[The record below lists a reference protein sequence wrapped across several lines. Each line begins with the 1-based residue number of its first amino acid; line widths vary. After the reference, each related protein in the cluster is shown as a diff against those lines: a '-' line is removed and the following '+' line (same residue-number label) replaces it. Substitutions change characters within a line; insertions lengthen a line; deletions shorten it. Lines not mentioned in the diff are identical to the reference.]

1 METHPLGNRA
11 LVMTQ
16 LQLHSQPEHH
26 TESDS
31 NLLQANGEKL
41 AFSLDS
47 RFTRSKMFLLFTHTL
62 GSLHTPYFVV
72 IQVFTANN
80 LFFPTVLDISW
91 QEMENSTGKIIN
103 LLINNQI
110 MLFNFYDT
118 ARFAKEFLIDVPL
131 LPLNEKNIAADTTL
145 TEVSAAA
152 FINNIPCFN

>member
-1 METHPLGNRA
+1 
-11 LVMTQ
+11 
-16 LQLHSQPEHH
+16 
-26 TESDS
+26 
-31 NLLQANGEKL
+31 
-41 AFSLDS
+41 
-47 RFTRSKMFLLFTHTL
+47 MFLLFTHTL
-62 GSLHTPYFVV
+62 GSLNTPYVVV